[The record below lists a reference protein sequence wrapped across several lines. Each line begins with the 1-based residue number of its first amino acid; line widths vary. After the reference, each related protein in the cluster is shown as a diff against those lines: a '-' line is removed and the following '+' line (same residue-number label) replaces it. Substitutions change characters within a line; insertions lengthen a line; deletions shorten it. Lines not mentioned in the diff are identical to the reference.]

1 MQMYMSLCM
10 YRRMYRYMYLY
21 LYTCMFVC
29 LSLSVCMYVCM
40 QGCTYVCIYVCILV
54 WMYGALQRV
63 QVCGGASAL
72 QLALGNLMV
81 PQAACPSHVKH
92 TLEHPEQLLAGG
104 LAAGKVVHLQH
115 IGGQPIWTPSLDG
128 SCRAERLAWDRIP
141 CTFLACRPPLL
152 KSR

>member
-29 LSLSVCMYVCM
+29 LSLSVCMYVCRDVRM
-40 QGCTYVCIYVCILV
+40 SVCMYAYLYGCMEHFNAYRSAGVPAPSNLLLEISWFLRQP
-54 WMYGALQRV
+54 ALR
-63 QVCGGASAL
+63 
-72 QLALGNLMV
+72 M
-81 PQAACPSHVKH
+81 VKH